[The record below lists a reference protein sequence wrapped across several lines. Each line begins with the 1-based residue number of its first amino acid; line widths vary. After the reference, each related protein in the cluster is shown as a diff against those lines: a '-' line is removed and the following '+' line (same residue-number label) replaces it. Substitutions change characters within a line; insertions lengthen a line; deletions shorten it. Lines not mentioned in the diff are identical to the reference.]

1 MARYGKAFKDR
12 AVARLLPPESAP
24 VDVVSQELHISAAT
38 LELWRAAALA
48 APDKERIWTPAA
60 RMQAIIATAAMDEAS
75 RNAWCRE
82 KGIYP
87 QELELWRETATHSL
101 EDPEEVHPEQP
112 ASPLDS
118 QCLSPGT
125 TLQKL
130 QDLRS

>member
-1 MARYGKAFKDR
+1 M
-12 AVARLLPPESAP
+12 ARLLPPESAP

-38 LELWRAAALA
+38 LERWRAAALA

-101 EDPEEVHPEQP
+101 ENPEE
-112 ASPLDS
+112 AS
-118 QCLSPGT
+118 
-125 TLQKL
+125 QKVQRVTQATQRRVKEL
-130 QDLRS
+130 ERDLRRKEK

>member
-60 RMQAIIATAAMDEAS
+60 RMQAIIATAAMDSHQFA
-75 RNAWCRE
+75 R
-82 KGIYP
+82 
-87 QELELWRETATHSL
+87 
-101 EDPEEVHPEQP
+101 
-112 ASPLDS
+112 
-118 QCLSPGT
+118 
-125 TLQKL
+125 
-130 QDLRS
+130 

>member
-60 RMQAIIATAAMDEAS
+60 RTQAIIATAAMDEAS
-75 RNAWCRE
+75 RNAWRRE

-87 QELELWRETATHSL
+87 QELELWRETATNPH
-101 EDPEEVHPEQP
+101 DNGQV
-112 ASPLDS
+112 AA
-118 QCLSPGT
+118 
-125 TLQKL
+125 
-130 QDLRS
+130 